1 MKTVLVIDE
10 SRAHVAAAKDIL
22 ENDRPRRFRVVHCN
36 TCDAGFITA
45 VREQPDMILLDQFSP
60 QMIGLELL
68 ERLMRD
74 PRTADIPAD
83 PVAILAAQYQA
94 VAKNIP
100 VAILAAQYQAVAK
113 IRAFWRGAREYLVKP
128 VEAAELLYVVN
139 FMTEDTLREAPVIA

>member
-1 MKTVLVIDE
+1 MKTVLIIDE
-10 SRAHVAAAKDIL
+10 SRAHVAAAKDVL
-22 ENDRPRRFRVVHCN
+22 ENDRLGRFWVVHCN
-36 TCDAGFITA
+36 TCNAGFITA

-68 ERLMRD
+68 ARLMRD
-74 PRTADIPAD
+74 PRTAD
-83 PVAILAAQYQA
+83 
-94 VAKNIP
+94 IP

-113 IRAFWRGAREYLVKP
+113 IQAFWRGAREYLVKP

>member
-74 PRTADIPAD
+74 PRTADIP
-83 PVAILAAQYQA
+83 
-94 VAKNIP
+94 

>member
-74 PRTADIPAD
+74 PRTADIP
-83 PVAILAAQYQA
+83 VAIPRCAIPGGREDPSLLAWGAGVPGEA
-94 VAKNIP
+94 GRSSRVA
-100 VAILAAQYQAVAK
+100 L
-113 IRAFWRGAREYLVKP
+113 RGEFHDRGHTP
-128 VEAAELLYVVN
+128 
-139 FMTEDTLREAPVIA
+139 